1 MKGHPAVTQLRTAIA
16 VTVSAALLLLAGC
29 SGDTAPGAAGSEGRE
44 RAAPG
49 EAGKSAPGGGS
60 AYDGNSG
67 AAPMAPQGGAA
78 PESGLRADGDAAVDS
93 RAVRPYDDNLSTFGL
108 DVDTA
113 SYDYA
118 RRVLSDGSLPD
129 PAQVRPEEF
138 INAFAQD
145 YPQPTGD
152 GIGVHTDGFRLPA
165 WGGPRVDNGGIVATD
180 TRLMRVGLQTRAE
193 RYGTRPN
200 AHLTFVV
207 DVSGSMREPGRLDL
221 VQDALHTL
229 IDQLRPSD
237 AVAIVAY
244 STQARV
250 IQEMTPVWERAD
262 LHQAVDQLAPE
273 DSTNLEAGLVAG
285 YRVARDGFG
294 EGVANR
300 VILLSDGLA
309 NTGNVTHEG
318 ILAQV
323 RESAGKDIALLCVGV
338 GREYGDQLME
348 QLADNGEGFAVYV
361 SQVEQARRLFVD
373 RLPGTLSVR
382 ARDAKA
388 QVAFN
393 PENVAGYQLIG
404 FENRA
409 VADQDFRNDAVDGGE
424 VGPGH
429 SVTALYVVN
438 LRPGAHGEVATATAR
453 WLSPRT
459 GAADEAQSVVSVADL
474 DLPYAAASTRLRL
487 DYVAATFAVCLRGA
501 GYGVV
506 GSGREYVYGCGGG
519 VVYDRGDVEPDG
531 ALDGGGAGFD
541 GRGDGLGGHGGVGGD
556 VPPGHP
562 LPGPSVPEL
571 VSWQQ
576 LAAEAD
582 ALAAATEDPDA
593 ATLAGLIHRAGE
605 LI

>member
-1 MKGHPAVTQLRTAIA
+1 VTQLRTAIA
-16 VTVSAALLLLAGC
+16 ATASAALLLLAGC
-29 SGDTAPGAAGSEGRE
+29 SGDGVPTGVAGHEGQE

-49 EAGKSAPGGGS
+49 DAGKLAPGGGS
-60 AYDGNSG
+60 AGESRPDG
-67 AAPMAPQGGAA
+67 PQRLQGEGVPAQG
-78 PESGLRADGDAAVDS
+78 GLRADGDTGLDS
-93 RAVRPYDDNLSTFGL
+93 RAVPPYGDNLSTFGL
-108 DVDTA
+108 DIDTA

-138 INAFAQD
+138 VNAFAQD

-152 GIGVHTDGFRLPA
+152 GISVHTDGFRLPA
-165 WGGPRVDNGGIVATD
+165 WKGPRVDNERIVASD
-180 TRLMRVGLQTRAE
+180 TRLLRVGLQTRPE

-250 IQEMTPVWERAD
+250 IQEMTPVWEKAD
-262 LHQAVDQLAPE
+262 LHHAVDQLAPE

-285 YRVARDGFG
+285 YRVARDGFRQ
-294 EGVANR
+294 GVANR

-309 NTGNVTHEG
+309 NTGDVTHQG

-393 PENVAGYQLIG
+393 PENVAGHQLIG

-409 VADQDFRNDAVDGGE
+409 VADEDFRNNAVDGGE

-429 SVTALYVVN
+429 SVTALYVVT
-438 LRPGAHGEVATATAR
+438 LRPGAQGEVATATAR

-459 GAADEAQSVVSVADL
+459 GAADEERSVVTVADL
-474 DLPYAAASTRLRL
+474 DVPYAAASLRLRL

-501 GYGVV
+501 GYGVA
-506 GSGREYVYGCGGG
+506 GSGREYAYGCGAGTT
-519 VVYDRGDVEPDG
+519 YDRGGVGFDG
-531 ALDGGGAGFD
+531 PGDEAGGAGGGTSTD
-541 GRGDGLGGHGGVGGD
+541 GGSDGE
-556 VPPGHP
+556 VPPVRP
-562 LPGPSVPEL
+562 LPGPFVPEP
-571 VSWQQ
+571 VSWDQ

-582 ALAAATEDPDA
+582 ALAVATEDRDA
-593 ATLAGLIHRAGE
+593 ATLAGLIRRASE